1 MTVLVMELWGG
12 QIEEPL
18 CGSSGVRGGV
28 EQQVGGSNS
37 CSPPLL
43 EYLLETVGA
52 PPAVSA
58 QGAV

>member
-1 MTVLVMELWGG
+1 MELWGG
-12 QIEEPL
+12 QVEEPL